1 MVRLRTIGIPNFI
14 DLGPWDYTIVQ
25 NSACSGLLLF
35 FLMPRCMFVRPGG
48 VGPIELIWYIWG
60 ALSFQDF
67 PKKKPASTK
76 QEKYFC
82 AFSASLLSSRSSSF
96 FFYLFWYLLGL
107 FTINLYHYLRWTLS
121 NTPLIILVCI
131 ALQLRATTTVLVGL
145 SAWGQTSMG

>member
-1 MVRLRTIGIPNFI
+1 MLRYLTRTMPCGCPSCFVVRLRTIGIPNFI

-67 PKKKPASTK
+67 PKKNQLPRNKKSIFACSL
-76 QEKYFC
+76 
-82 AFSASLLSSRSSSF
+82 LLSSRHGLLAFSSIFSGISWDF
-96 FFYLFWYLLGL
+96 SRS
-107 FTINLYHYLRWTLS
+107 TS
-121 NTPLIILVCI
+121 
-131 ALQLRATTTVLVGL
+131 TTTYDGRCPTLL
-145 SAWGQTSMG
+145 